1 VKIPVV
7 SIMCVYLVAG
17 AGAIGFMDTTLA
29 IYLQNQVKK
38 EKLLFFFKSVI
49 NKHEIYH
56 MESKVNP
63 H

>member
-17 AGAIGFMDTTLA
+17 AGAIGFVDTTLA

-38 EKLLFFFKSVI
+38 RETVI
-49 NKHEIYH
+49 FSNQ
-56 MESKVNP
+56 
-63 H
+63 